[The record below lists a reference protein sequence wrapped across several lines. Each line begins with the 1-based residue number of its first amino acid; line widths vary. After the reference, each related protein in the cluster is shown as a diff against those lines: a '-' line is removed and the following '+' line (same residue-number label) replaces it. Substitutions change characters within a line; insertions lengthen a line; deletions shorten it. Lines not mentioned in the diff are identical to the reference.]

1 MSQFSKLV
9 TRLSLFVMVFLIA
22 ACSRDYGFSR
32 TAFNGK
38 FVDKTIE
45 QGEDTAGKAA
55 SIETPS
61 PDTKILVYPR
71 KTFDQENGNAKDAA
85 VRVSFKKNASGAFVY
100 SSVEFVPE

>member
-9 TRLSLFVMVFLIA
+9 IRLSLFGMVFFIA

-71 KTFDQENGNAKDAA
+71 RLLIKKMAMPKTLPFGSASKRMRA
-85 VRVSFKKNASGAFVY
+85 VPSFI
-100 SSVEFVPE
+100 PR